1 MKYPMYKRKSQ
12 KRFSLDLCDES
23 AKFSGDDLTLVN
35 GCVKSRKGFSAISQN
50 AICSPDELS
59 LFASPIRS
67 CNVKRMKENGISSL
81 AYAVTTDYD
90 SVADISFYWIN
101 TDGTT
106 QTAGMH
112 FYRVSSDEFHIPE
125 KVVVFSGDCSV
136 GCGIYAFVTLKG
148 YYSKETVIYELSED
162 ESEWISINQD
172 DIYIPVILANGR
184 GTEYINENDFDSLYK
199 PVQPEEQ
206 NLLGGFFKAYFG
218 TDGRSSVFRLP
229 IGGLD
234 DDTVVCR
241 LFTAQ
246 NECTEWVIYAGNESA
261 AVDLGGVTV
270 TMHCDRDLGIIRFT
284 SGNAAAYP
292 LPMYKQIDGNNL
304 VIIASR
310 TATEAVDVISA
321 SEVCCHD
328 SRLYFYGYE
337 DAADSIAVSKV
348 SSPLYFPVGGFKRVN
363 DGESIEKLEAVGDEL
378 YAVLSNSIYEVALKK
393 GERFSGTPIKGNI
406 AETLFEPD
414 KLSASLL
421 QKIQGG
427 VVRDT
432 VLQIG
437 GSIAFMGKDRRVYA
451 LEKRVLKDISSTD
464 KRISGLSEQLDTAHA
479 VTVEENYLLISG
491 ETVLCCN
498 MGKAKRWFLWR
509 LPKGG
514 YLKERVALD
523 QKNIY
528 IWEKPDTRESFAM
541 QYGAN
546 EDIFPDNVTR
556 HVEISLD
563 TDFSD
568 FGTPWCKKAID
579 AVFITAASEGS
590 IKVSFGDRAQLHL
603 CECPINAENPFKTV
617 RIRPQL
623 YGENGTKVKLVAQA
637 PFEITDITFLY
648 RELSAVN

>member
-1 MKYPMYKRKSQ
+1 MKYPMYKRKAQ
-12 KRFSLDLCDES
+12 KRFSLDLWDES
-23 AKFSGDDLTLVN
+23 AKFSGDDLAIVN
-35 GCVKSRKGFSAISQN
+35 GRVESRKGFRTVSQN
-50 AICSPDELS
+50 AICSPDEFS

-67 CNVKRMKENGISSL
+67 CNVKRIKENGISSL

-90 SVADISFYWIN
+90 SAADISFYWISAD
-101 TDGTT
+101 TAT
-106 QTAGMH
+106 QTASMH
-112 FYRVSSDEFHIPE
+112 FYRVSSDEFPTPE
-125 KVVVFSGDCSV
+125 KVVVFSADSTV

-270 TMHCDRDLGIIRFT
+270 TMHCDRTLGIIRFT
-284 SGNAAAYP
+284 SGNSAAYP

-304 VIIASR
+304 IIIASR
-310 TATEAVDVISA
+310 TVTEATDIISA

-363 DGESIEKLEAVGDEL
+363 DGESIEKLETVGDEL
-378 YAVLSNSIYEVALKK
+378 YAVLSNSIYEVSLKK

-406 AETLFEPD
+406 AETLFASD

-421 QKIQGG
+421 QKNQAG
-427 VVRDT
+427 VVKET

-437 GSIAFMGKDRRVYA
+437 GSIAFMGKDRRIYT
-451 LEKRVLKDISSTD
+451 LEKGVLKDISSTD
-464 KRISGLSEQLDTAHA
+464 KRISGLLEQFDTAHA
-479 VTVEENYLLISG
+479 VTLEENYLLISG

-498 MGKAKRWFLWR
+498 MGKVKRWFLWR

-514 YLKERVALD
+514 YLKERIALD

-528 IWEKPDTRESFAM
+528 IWEKTDTRESFAM

-546 EDIFPDNVTR
+546 GDIFPDNVTR
-556 HVEISLD
+556 HIEINLD
-563 TDFSD
+563 TAFSD
-568 FGTPWCKKAID
+568 FGTPWCKKSID
-579 AVFITAASEGS
+579 AVFITAASEES

-603 CECPINAENPFKTV
+603 CECPFNAENILRTA

-623 YGENGTKVKLVAQA
+623 YGKNGTNVKLSAQA
-637 PFEITDITFLY
+637 PFEISDITFLY